1 MKKQLIHVCTPQE
14 IWQRT
19 NLAKL
24 SMYNYVEIDCPTQIK
39 ICSDVHSGYKIW
51 IEIG

>member
-1 MKKQLIHVCTPQE
+1 MYYALAPQE
-14 IWQRT
+14 IWKRT

-24 SMYNYVEIDCPTQIK
+24 SMYNYLEIDCPTQIK
-39 ICSDVHSGYKIW
+39 ICGYKIW